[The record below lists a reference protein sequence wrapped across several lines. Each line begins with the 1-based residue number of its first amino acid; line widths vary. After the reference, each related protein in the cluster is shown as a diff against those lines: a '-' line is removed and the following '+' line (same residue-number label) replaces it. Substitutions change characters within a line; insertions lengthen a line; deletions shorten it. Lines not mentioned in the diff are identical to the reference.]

1 MLQRMG
7 VHLPS
12 MTALLAFESVAR
24 LKSVTAAAKE
34 LCRTQSAISRQ
45 ISTLEEQLGVRLFNR
60 VKQQLL
66 LTDQGTRYHRDVCR
80 ILEDLYECTVALSPQ
95 RKSRR
100 SLCLS
105 VGSGFCDRWLIHRL
119 PGFGILHPDIDISI
133 SIARTLSDLEM
144 ERVDILIGLPIEPG
158 IPTRNEPLIEERLIL
173 IGATG
178 RFPAIDET
186 TPILQHALRKSDWPR
201 YFSARHGDTTLPPSC
216 MAFDRFNAIIQ
227 AACLGSGIAL
237 VPDFMV
243 ERELGTRILEQID
256 PVPFVS
262 GFTYDLSFPT
272 KRNRN
277 KAVDDFVAWIRAEAA
292 GYARSAPELPG
303 AAV

>member
-1 MLQRMG
+1 MFQRVG

-12 MTALLAFESVAR
+12 ITALLAFESVAR
-24 LKSVTAAAKE
+24 LKSVTAAARE

-66 LTDQGTRYHRDVCR
+66 LTDQGARYHGDVCR
-80 ILEDLYECTVALSPQ
+80 ILEDLYECTVSLSPQ
-95 RKSRR
+95 RKTRR

-105 VGSGFCDRWLIHRL
+105 VGAGFSDRWLIQRL
-119 PGFGILHPDIDISI
+119 PGFGELHPDIDISM

-144 ERVDILIGLPIEPG
+144 ERVDILIGTRHESGLE
-158 IPTRNEPLIEERLIL
+158 TRNEPLITERLIL
-173 IGATG
+173 VGASG
-178 RFPAIDET
+178 RFSGLDEN
-186 TPILQHALRKSDWPR
+186 TPIVQHALRKGDWPR
-201 YFSARHGDTTLPPSC
+201 YMAARRGDADPPFGSL
-216 MAFDRFNAIIQ
+216 ALDRFNAIIQ
-227 AACLGSGIAL
+227 AVVMGSGIAL

-243 ERELGTRILEQID
+243 QAEIENGTLEQLD
-256 PVPFVS
+256 PEPFLT

-277 KAVDDFVAWIRAEAA
+277 KAVDDFVAWIREEAA
-292 GYARSAPELPG
+292 PFEAG
-303 AAV
+303 